1 MMLERDTYREAV
13 SDITL
18 SDEAGMEMLENAI
31 RRKERWSQRWR
42 VQTMAVVAGIMVVA
56 LSANGICFAATGMN
70 AWDLFQTIYQGNS
83 KEAEAIS
90 QNFQKVED
98 DLVYG
103 NLRHTLEEYWYDA
116 DAGMAYFI
124 IRTDSLDGSPLNA
137 KDLGY
142 CVEPHFNHHGLMSV
156 DSEKP
161 VMSEDK
167 TSARTYYHIMIS
179 YDERDGYQFKEFAA
193 ASEEALVV
201 SLEVKD
207 GGLNEDGEQTYKELG
222 VFVMEPTDVMKM
234 KRLDVDCSA
243 LEDCTGI
250 NIVGGGMRL
259 SFDKQFE
266 KENGEEDYPF
276 GILELKMKDG
286 ISCVVVGE
294 LPEGDWETESED
306 GEITGFKSDTADY
319 TGDKFLG
326 ILGASGSG
334 FDGYSK
340 SGYSTQFNCTFNRFI
355 DIEDVVGVYVDG
367 VELPIK

>member
-1 MMLERDTYREAV
+1 
-13 SDITL
+13 
-18 SDEAGMEMLENAI
+18 
-31 RRKERWSQRWR
+31 
-42 VQTMAVVAGIMVVA
+42 MVVA

-90 QNFQKVED
+90 QNFQKVGD
-98 DLVYG
+98 DLVDG
-103 NLRHTLEEYWYDA
+103 NLRYTLEEYWYDE

-124 IRTDSLDGSPLNA
+124 IRMDSLDGSPLNA

-142 CVEPHFNHHGLMSV
+142 CVEPHFKHHGLMSV

-161 VMSEDK
+161 VMSEDN

-179 YDERDGYQFKEFAA
+179 YNERDGYQFKEFVP

-201 SLEVKD
+201 SLEAKD
-207 GGLNEDGEQTYKELG
+207 GGHNEDGEPTYKELG
-222 VFVMEPTDVMKM
+222 VFVMEPTDAMKM
-234 KRLDVDCSA
+234 KRLDLDCSA

-250 NIVGGGMRL
+250 DIVGGGLRM
-259 SFDKQFE
+259 SFDKEF
-266 KENGEEDYPF
+266 GEEDYPF

-286 ISCVVVGE
+286 TSCVVVGE
-294 LPEGDWETESED
+294 LPEADWQIESED
-306 GEITGFKSDTADY
+306 GEITGVKSDTVSY

-326 ILGASGSG
+326 LLGGSGGG

-340 SGYSTQFNCTFNRFI
+340 SGYSTQFHCTFNRFI
-355 DIEDVVGVYVDG
+355 DTGNVAGVYVDG